1 MTNRKI
7 VSSTIIFLVGVFVGM
22 AIALLVGAILCYIDP
37 GVDLTDSPGTF
48 GDIKVWAQKPPDVEG
63 MAELGVDK
71 ILRMTKNKDLL
82 LMVTQNEAGEN
93 IDLSLFDNT
102 EYPIFKMEFLNTPG
116 KWGHAGYAGHN
127 MVGDFFFDIDF
138 DGHFDAKYVRDD
150 NGEFISANIFFNGE
164 WQRVN
169 SCRAKDMV
177 AVLGETKYIFDPN
190 SGWRVANNSSEESSQ
205 TQN

>member
-1 MTNRKI
+1 MERIKSMRKGKVSLPII
-7 VSSTIIFLVGVFVGM
+7 VSFFVGVFVGM
-22 AIALLVGAILCYIDP
+22 TITLLAGAILCYIDP

-63 MAELGVDK
+63 IAELGVYK
-71 ILRMTKNKDLL
+71 TLWMTKNKDLL

-102 EYPIFKMEFLNTPG
+102 KYPIFKLEFLNTPG
-116 KWGHAGYAGHN
+116 KWGHAGYSGRN
-127 MVGDFFFDIDF
+127 MAGDFFFDIDF

-150 NGEFISANIFFNGE
+150 NGKIISANIFINDK

-169 SCRAKDMV
+169 NCGAKDRT
-177 AVLGETKYIFDPN
+177 AILGETKYIFDPN
-190 SGWRVANNSSEESSQ
+190 SGWQISQ
-205 TQN
+205 